1 MLGRGRRGRFAS
13 AGILALAVA
22 FSGPGPLR
30 ADEPAADLATEIAR
44 VRVALERILLL
55 LEQQVD
61 NGGTEL
67 VFRRLDLIARE
78 VAPLEAELN
87 GLRTALV
94 PHEFRLAGEADRL
107 RSLQEQLAAGEV
119 PEGESPETFRQRVED
134 ASAQLAEQRQV
145 VRSLRERLAALEE
158 TVAAKNA
165 ERDEWK
171 RFLDRRLARAA
182 P

>member
-1 MLGRGRRGRFAS
+1 MATVAGLAFALLGPAVVGGGRSTRT
-13 AGILALAVA
+13 
-22 FSGPGPLR
+22 
-30 ADEPAADLATEIAR
+30 LATEVAR

-61 NGGTEL
+61 NSGTEL

-107 RSLQEQLAAGEV
+107 RSLQEQLAAGEI

-134 ASAQLAEQRQV
+134 ASAQLAEQRQL
-145 VRSLRERLAALEE
+145 VRSLRDRVAALEE
-158 TVAAKNA
+158 TVGAKNA

-171 RFLDRRLARAA
+171 GFLDRRLARAA